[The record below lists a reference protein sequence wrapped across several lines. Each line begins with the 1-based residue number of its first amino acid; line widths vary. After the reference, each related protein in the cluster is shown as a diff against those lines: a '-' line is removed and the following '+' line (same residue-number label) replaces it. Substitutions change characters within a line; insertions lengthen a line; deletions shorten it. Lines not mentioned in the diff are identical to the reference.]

1 MSGQFFQ
8 SQPFGKYL
16 LTERIGAGGMAEI
29 FRATAFGVEGFT
41 KEICIKRIL
50 PTLTADDIFI
60 RMFVSEA
67 KIAVTL
73 HHANIVQVFD
83 LGRIGEHYF
92 IAMELVRGRDLLEI
106 INRCRSNRRR
116 MPVPVALYILA
127 QVCKG
132 LEYAHRVKQESRPIG
147 IIHRDVSPSNI
158 LVSWEGDV
166 KVADFGI
173 AKAAH
178 KDEKTAT
185 GTLKGKYGYMSP
197 EQVCGDPVDHRSDIF
212 AAGIL
217 LYESLVAKRLFKGET
232 DLDTLEKVRSA
243 RVSALPSAENKKV
256 TPEVDRI
263 VMKALALD
271 PADRYQTA
279 GELHD
284 ALADQLYTT
293 GKRMDSKALSK
304 FMHQLFS
311 KEIQEEEEK
320 EKERS
325 NPDIPIFQQEAF
337 YGPPTPTPAAPLT
350 RPDLP
355 AGLTPHPVRR
365 PMSSLAIGALAT
377 LIILLVAG
385 GVVGVYWY
393 LNRPEPTPRANAGP
407 AEPPAPRLG
416 TLSISSQP
424 HGADISI
431 NDQPSKLKTPALVH
445 ELDRSKVHTVKL
457 TLKDHKPW
465 LKKVQFGNMEMVAL
479 DAAQTPASTTPP
491 EIRNLEHQRRTG
503 LGLREHQ
510 RKAPAQAHANLQ
522 SEAQT
527 RHLRDPPGEPQAQA
541 CQDQES
547 YNKERQVGRS
557 GRQDE
562 IATGR
567 RRL

>member
-1 MSGQFFQ
+1 MQYFQ
-8 SQPFGKYL
+8 PQPFGKYL
-16 LTERIGAGGMAEI
+16 LTERIGSGGMAEI

-73 HHANIVQVFD
+73 HHANIVQVLD

-132 LEYAHRVKQESRPIG
+132 LEYAHRVKQEGAQTG

-197 EQVCGDPVDHRSDIF
+197 EQVAGDPIDHRSDIF

-217 LYESLVAKRLFKGET
+217 LYEALVAKRLFKGET

-243 RVSALPSAENKKV
+243 RIAPLPSEENKKV
-256 TPEVDRI
+256 TPEVDKI
-263 VMKALALD
+263 VLKALSLE
-271 PADRYQTA
+271 PKDRYQTA
-279 GELHD
+279 GEFHD
-284 ALADQLYTT
+284 ALADQLYST
-293 GKRMDSKALSK
+293 GKRMDSKALTK

-311 KEIQEEEEK
+311 KEIKEEEEK
-320 EKERS
+320 QKDRS
-325 NPDIPIFQQEAF
+325 NPDIPVFQPGVF

-355 AGLTPHPVRR
+355 AGVTPGAVRR
-365 PMSSLAIGALAT
+365 PMSSLAIGFLAT

-393 LNRPEPTPRANAGP
+393 LNRPETVPRADAGP
-407 AEPPAPRLG
+407 AKPPAPRLG

-424 HGADISI
+424 HGADISV
-431 NDQPSKLKTPALVH
+431 NAKPTKLKTPALVH
-445 ELDRSKVHTVKL
+445 ELDRKRIHAVKL
-457 TLKDHKPW
+457 TLKGHKPW
-465 LKKVQFGNMEMVAL
+465 TKQVQFGNMEMVAL
-479 DAAQTPASTTPP
+479 DAQLTPLPKKPPKPRPPPPRPKYGTLNINAVPVWAYVYINGKRQPKPTPIYNLKLKP
-491 EIRNLEHQRRTG
+491 GTYEIRLENPKLKLVKVKKVTVVKG
-503 LGLREHQ
+503 
-510 RKAPAQAHANLQ
+510 KSANLVV
-522 SEAQT
+522 
-527 RHLRDPPGEPQAQA
+527 
-541 CQDQES
+541 
-547 YNKERQVGRS
+547 KMK
-557 GRQDE
+557 
-562 IATGR
+562 
-567 RRL
+567 